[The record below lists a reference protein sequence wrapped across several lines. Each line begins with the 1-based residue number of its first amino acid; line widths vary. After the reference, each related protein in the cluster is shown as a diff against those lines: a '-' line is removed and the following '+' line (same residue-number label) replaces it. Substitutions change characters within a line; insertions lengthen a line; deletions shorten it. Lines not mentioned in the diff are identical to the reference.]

1 MDIIVIVM
9 IVLGLFFYF
18 AGSVGVIRF
27 PDFYSRLHP
36 AGMMDSMGLLLVM
49 LGLAIHV
56 ATGVATGDPKHI
68 ESNDILSAAKIVL
81 IVVFVYITSPTATH
95 AIVDAGVRAG
105 LGPWTKKKSEES
117 DGKRVD

>member
-1 MDIIVIVM
+1 MDYVVIAI

-36 AGMMDSMGLLLVM
+36 AGMLDSMGLLLVM
-49 LGLAIHV
+49 IGLAIHV
-56 ATGVATGDPKHI
+56 ALGTATGDPGI
-68 ESNDILSAAKIVL
+68 DSNDILSAVKIVL